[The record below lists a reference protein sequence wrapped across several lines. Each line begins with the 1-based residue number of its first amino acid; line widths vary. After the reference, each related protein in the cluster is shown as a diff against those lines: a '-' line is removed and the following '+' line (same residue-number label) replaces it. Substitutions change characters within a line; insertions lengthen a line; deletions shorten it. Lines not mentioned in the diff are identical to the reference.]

1 MKMTEKMFR
10 SSVLCSAALCLVAA
24 VGCDAPIAQFSI
36 NRLYI
41 AKQTEGQGLPKKQM
55 EDVSVALAAMFGS
68 PDQPFPR
75 DEAEAAAL
83 GVTGVIDPAYLP
95 MAAGAVGRDE
105 NGFPRGLY
113 RQHCVHCHGITGDGH
128 GPTAEFLNPFPRD
141 FRPGRFKFKS
151 TPIGAMPTDEDLTK
165 TLIDGIPGTAMPSFK
180 VLLADDEIKA
190 MVNYVKYLAVRGEM
204 ERKLVDEAVFEV
216 GVEGNMD
223 LSRGVLVESL
233 LADIVAKWAAADGA
247 VTPVPP
253 MPSMNSAEL
262 AASVKRGNE
271 LFHGKLANCF
281 SCHGVT
287 AIGDGQTT
295 DFDFWTLDFADWN
308 KITDAKEKEAKLAQ
322 YHALGGLGPRNILP
336 RNLRQ
341 NTFRGGRRPIDIYW
355 RVRNGIEGTPMPAA
369 TLTQGAGPGL
379 TEDDVWHIVN
389 YVQSLPYESLS
400 LPPEQVLE
408 NLRANP

>member
-1 MKMTEKMFR
+1 MKMTDKMFR
-10 SSVLCSAALCLVAA
+10 SSVLWCAALCLLAA
-24 VGCDAPIAQFSI
+24 AGCDAPIAQFSI

-55 EDVSVALAAMFGS
+55 EDVSVALAAMFGT

-83 GVTGVIDPAYLP
+83 GVTGVIDPAYLR
-95 MAAGAVGRDE
+95 MASGPVERDE

-151 TPIGAMPTDEDLTK
+151 TPIGSLPTDEDLHK
-165 TLIDGIPGTAMPSFK
+165 TLVDGIPGTAMPSFK

-216 GVEGNMD
+216 GAEGNMD
-223 LSRGVLVESL
+223 LSRGVLVETL
-233 LADIVAKWAAADGA
+233 LADIVAKWAGADAA

-253 MPSMNSAEL
+253 MPSMNAQQL
-262 AASVKRGNE
+262 AASIKRGNE

-281 SCHGVT
+281 SCHGIT

-308 KITDAKEKEAKLAQ
+308 KITDASEKEKKLTQ

-336 RNLRQ
+336 RNLRHEHVP
-341 NTFRGGRRPIDIYW
+341 RRASPD
-355 RVRNGIEGTPMPAA
+355 RHLLA
-369 TLTQGAGPGL
+369 
-379 TEDDVWHIVN
+379 
-389 YVQSLPYESLS
+389 
-400 LPPEQVLE
+400 
-408 NLRANP
+408 RAQRH